1 MSFCFS
7 ALVGDTGMIT
17 EAMHDGLK
25 AKLSDEGVG
34 CRCCFNETRLISQY
48 VEWCCRSV
56 KTGASVG
63 CLERRMDKGEPFSYK
78 ASICW

>member
-1 MSFCFS
+1 M
-7 ALVGDTGMIT
+7 TT
-17 EAMHDGLK
+17 KAMHDGLE

-63 CLERRMDKGEPFSYK
+63 CLERRMDKGESFLHK
-78 ASICW
+78 ACICR

>member
-48 VEWCCRSV
+48 VDSRVVLQVCQD
-56 KTGASVG
+56 G
-63 CLERRMDKGEPFSYK
+63 CFCWMSRK
-78 ASICW
+78 ADGQR